1 MNLKISKGIYVWCQF
16 DKSSVEAITCLQSQ
30 TNKILLGPKFD
41 PHLTLTGPIPFKE
54 ELHSNMFEELAS
66 DTQQFQI
73 KLNGI
78 GYKNEFFQS
87 FFLNVLESKNLK
99 SIRLSIEKIFGFA
112 SKEYFP
118 HVSLFYGNA
127 DLNLKENLAKK
138 LFIPNEVLVNKI
150 SLVRINQSIGGW
162 NIYKTFKLKKNSLP
176 SF

>member
-1 MNLKISKGIYVWCQF
+1 MFWNQ
-16 DKSSVEAITCLQSQ
+16 
-30 TNKILLGPKFD
+30 KIL
-41 PHLTLTGPIPFKE
+41 
-54 ELHSNMFEELAS
+54 N
-66 DTQQFQI
+66 
-73 KLNGI
+73 
-78 GYKNEFFQS
+78 
-87 FFLNVLESKNLK
+87 

-138 LFIPNEVLVNKI
+138 LFIPNEVLINKI
-150 SLVRINQSIGGW
+150 SLVKINQSIGGW